1 LSRRNISKRLKT
13 LHVEMGLRT
22 FPYTASFSAKLVIL
36 GPTTEA
42 VSKGGSMVRESSQTA
57 KMPNYPDLPTLP
69 EQVEVHPAWRRLN
82 DQLEWYDDKSR
93 HNQFWYKIIKRA
105 QLIFASSIT
114 VISFL
119 DYAWIKFAMAALGA
133 CVAVLEGF
141 EQLGQHNN
149 LWASYRSTAESLKHE
164 KYLFLAS
171 SGPYRNLKTDDALK
185 RLAERVEEQVS
196 TEHAQWVSET
206 KQREQSEQG

>member
-1 LSRRNISKRLKT
+1 MRD
-13 LHVEMGLRT
+13 
-22 FPYTASFSAKLVIL
+22 
-36 GPTTEA
+36 
-42 VSKGGSMVRESSQTA
+42 SSHMA
-57 KMPNYPDLPTLP
+57 KMPNHSDLFTLP

-93 HNQFWYKIIKRA
+93 HNQFWYKFIKRA
-105 QLIFASSIT
+105 QLIIASTIP

-149 LWASYRSTAESLKHE
+149 LWASYRSTAEYLKHE

-171 SGPYRNLKTDDALK
+171 SGPYRNLNTEDALK

>member
-1 LSRRNISKRLKT
+1 MAR
-13 LHVEMGLRT
+13 
-22 FPYTASFSAKLVIL
+22 
-36 GPTTEA
+36 
-42 VSKGGSMVRESSQTA
+42 GGSQTA
-57 KMPNYPDLPTLP
+57 KGPDHSDLPPLP
-69 EQVEVHPAWRRLN
+69 EQVKDHPAWRRLN
-82 DQLEWYDDKSR
+82 DQLEWYDNKSR
-93 HNQFWYKIIKRA
+93 HNQFWYKFIKRA
-105 QLIFASSIT
+105 QLIFASSIP

-149 LWASYRSTAESLKHE
+149 LWTSYRSTAEYLKHE

-196 TEHAQWVSET
+196 TEHAKWVSET
-206 KQREQSEQG
+206 KQREQSESA